1 MTVMTSS
8 SGDVPESSLRTDARR
23 QVQVALASDL
33 SLIAEAVR
41 AALVSRQI
49 NVTILTWP
57 GLSRD
62 DPVHRQLTRVGPD
75 VALLIYD
82 ADTPIRMAGAAAL
95 ISEWDGPWVVLTGVP
110 RGASWG
116 GLREAGAA
124 SVRPNLTGLD
134 EIEALIVSLS
144 EGFAAP
150 CADELDRLLADW
162 QVAQERVAGLQ
173 RRLNRLTPRELQV
186 LDLLSGGV
194 PVRSIAARLGLSEST
209 VRSQVRAVLHKLDV
223 RSQLAA
229 VALLRATEYVD

>member
-8 SGDVPESSLRTDARR
+8 SGEVPEPSLRADAMPV
-23 QVQVALASDL
+23 VQVVIASDL

-41 AALVSRQI
+41 AALVSRRI
-49 NVTILTWP
+49 GVTILRWP

-62 DPVHRQLTRVGPD
+62 DPVHRQLARIDPD

-82 ADTPIRMAGAAAL
+82 ASTPIRMASAAAL
-95 ISEWDGPWVVLTGVP
+95 ISEWSGPWVVLTGVP

-134 EIEALIVSLS
+134 EIEALIMGLS
-144 EGFAAP
+144 EGLPAP
-150 CADELDRLLADW
+150 CADELDRLLDDW
-162 QVAQERVAGLQ
+162 QLAQDRVAGLQ

-186 LDLLSGGV
+186 LDLLSSGV

-229 VALLRATEYVD
+229 VALLRSTEYAG